1 MIELF
6 DAQMRFVRPIDTALR
21 CGYKQVLSGLPSA
34 DLVMAADDPVNEQIL
49 VPASF
54 LRLTDGDEP
63 AGLYR
68 FKNIDPQQ
76 TGEGGTVTYRLE
88 GAQATLLDDMLIG
101 WHELGG
107 TGLDTKWVLEYIL
120 SRQTERRWNLG
131 QCDFSDY
138 YQYNFEDVSLLEAIM
153 SLGEVLTVPHR
164 FVFEADGP
172 PPWTLHLI
180 RLQDVPSCAL
190 ASGRNLPGITRR
202 VDGRI
207 VTRLVGRGYGE
218 GDNQLTIASVNGGR
232 DYLDADT
239 IGTWGVRVGVHAD
252 RRQTD
257 PATLMARMAA
267 ILESGKNPR
276 ESYEGSVID
285 FSRATGERWDLH
297 RVGDQ
302 VLILDGGLERTVQ
315 ARITEREKKDIEGD
329 PGSVVL
335 TLDNSVRDTAD
346 ELNEVLDKIGVQELY
361 SQGATNLYS
370 MQISDSADESH
381 PLTMRFYV
389 PGNVLRINSCL
400 LSWKLERFRS
410 YATLAASG
418 GASTRTSS
426 QGGGATVTLPARTVS
441 VGLTYSGQPMD
452 AEGSDAGLTGGPK
465 NFLGEALVRTG
476 SAPNHSHSM
485 VHVHAMSG
493 HTHRVNAH
501 SHSMVHVHALSGHTH
516 GTVAHNHNYTHV
528 HALSGHSHSFSG
540 NSGTYSIG
548 HNHSLAG
555 EGASTTGAIYSGNKS
570 IRVTPSGT
578 VESSGTLWTTSGYAS
593 SGGSSSNA
601 TSSASP
607 NTLSSGT
614 LWTATAYDAVEGN
627 TAPSTGESSPDTSSS
642 GTLWTT
648 GAYDAFEG
656 ASMAATGENGA
667 HTHEY
672 NHVHDMPH
680 VHNIAHEH
688 TIPAMEFTLS
698 AHSHTVN
705 LPDHTHN
712 LTPGIYEGSMARNI
726 RLLVDGEAVP
736 ESALEASGN
745 EIDVSAWLR
754 KTQEGRI
761 VRSSWHEVEFVPDAL
776 TRITANLF
784 FQVFIQSRGAG
795 DY

>member
-34 DLVMAADDPVNEQIL
+34 DLVLAADDPVNDDIL

-68 FKNIDPQQ
+68 FESIDPQT
-76 TGEGGTVTYRLE
+76 TGTGATITYRLE

-107 TGLDTKWVLEYIL
+107 TGLDTRWVLEYIL
-120 SRQTERRWNLG
+120 ARQTVRRWNLG
-131 QCDFSDY
+131 QCDFSDF

-153 SLGEVLTVPHR
+153 SLGEVLTAPHQ

-180 RLQDVPSCAL
+180 RLSSTPSSVL

-218 GDNQLTIASVNGGR
+218 GDNQLTIASINGGR
-232 DYLDADT
+232 DYLDSDT

-276 ESYEGSVID
+276 ESFEGSVID
-285 FSRATGERWDLH
+285 FSRSTGERWDLH
-297 RVGDQ
+297 RVGDL
-302 VLILDGGLERTVQ
+302 VMILDGALERPVQ
-315 ARITEREKKDIEGD
+315 ARITQREKTDIEGD
-329 PGSVVL
+329 PGNVML
-335 TLDNSVRDTAD
+335 TLDNSVSDTAD

-426 QGGGATVTLPARTVS
+426 EGGGATVTLPARTVS
-441 VGLTYSGQPMD
+441 VGLAYSGQPMD
-452 AEGSDAGLTGGPK
+452 TEGSEAGLTGGPK
-465 NFLGEALVRTG
+465 NFLGDPSTHTG
-476 SAPNHSHSM
+476 SAGNHSHSM
-485 VHVHAMSG
+485 VHVHALAG
-493 HTHRVNAH
+493 H
-501 SHSMVHVHALSGHTH
+501 SH

-528 HALSGHSHSFSG
+528 HAITGHSHGFAG
-540 NSGTYSIG
+540 ESGTYSIG

-578 VESSGTLWTTSGYAS
+578 VENSGTLWTTSGYSAVGGAAS
-593 SGGSSSNA
+593 NV

-614 LWTATAYDAVEGN
+614 LW
-627 TAPSTGESSPDTSSS
+627 S
-642 GTLWTT
+642 T
-648 GAYDAFEG
+648 GAYATVEG
-656 ASMAATGENGA
+656 AGMAATGENGA
-667 HTHEY
+667 HAHEFS
-672 NHVHDMPH
+672 HVHDMPH

-698 AHSHTVN
+698 AHNHTVN
-705 LPDHTHN
+705 LPDHTHE

-726 RLLVDGEAVP
+726 RLLVDGEEIP
-736 ESALEASGN
+736 ESALGDVDEL
-745 EIDVSAWLR
+745 DVSAWLR
-754 KTQEGRI
+754 KTQEGKI
-761 VRSSWHEVEFVPDAL
+761 VRSAWHEVEFVPDAL

>member
-21 CGYKQVLSGLPSA
+21 CGYTQVLSGLPSA
-34 DLVMAADDPVNEQIL
+34 DLVLAADDPANDDIL

-54 LRLTDGDEP
+54 LRLTDGDEL

-68 FKNIDPQQ
+68 FESIDPQI
-76 TGEGGTVTYRLE
+76 TGTGATITYRLE

-107 TGLDTKWVLEYIL
+107 TGLDTRWVLEYIL
-120 SRQTERRWNLG
+120 SRQTVRRWNLG

-138 YQYNFEDVSLLEAIM
+138 FQYNFEDVSLLEAIM
-153 SLGEVLTVPHR
+153 SLGEVLTAPHQ

-180 RLQDVPSCAL
+180 RLSSTPGSVL
-190 ASGRNLPGITRR
+190 VSGRNLPGITRR

-218 GDNQLTIASVNGGR
+218 GDNQLTIAPVNGGL

-276 ESYEGSVID
+276 ESFEGSVID

-297 RVGDQ
+297 RVGDL
-302 VLILDGGLERTVQ
+302 VMILDSALDRTIR
-315 ARITEREKKDIEGD
+315 ARVTQREKADIEGD
-329 PGSVVL
+329 PGNVVL
-335 TLDNSVRDTAD
+335 TLDNSVSDTAD

-370 MQISDSADESH
+370 MQISDSADASH

-426 QGGGATVTLPARTVS
+426 EGGGATVTLPAQTVRVEMSSGGAIDTDGGS
-441 VGLTYSGQPMD
+441 VTLTSRAGSHRHSATLSG
-452 AEGSDAGLTGGPK
+452 
-465 NFLGEALVRTG
+465 R
-476 SAPNHSHSM
+476 
-485 VHVHAMSG
+485 MSG
-493 HTHRVNAH
+493 H
-501 SHSMVHVHALSGHTH
+501 GH
-516 GTVAHNHNYTHV
+516 
-528 HALSGHSHSFSG
+528 
-540 NSGTYSIG
+540 
-548 HNHSLAG
+548 
-555 EGASTTGAIYSGNKS
+555 
-570 IRVTPSGT
+570 
-578 VESSGTLWTTSGYAS
+578 
-593 SGGSSSNA
+593 
-601 TSSASP
+601 
-607 NTLSSGT
+607 TLSSSSTQTGGLVST
-614 LWTATAYDAVEGN
+614 PDQTVSGN
-627 TAPSTGESSPDTSSS
+627 TGYSGEHDH
-642 GTLWTT
+642 
-648 GAYDAFEG
+648 DI
-656 ASMAATGENGA
+656 
-667 HTHEY
+667 THLHSITHQ
-672 NHVHDMPH
+672 HV
-680 VHNIAHEH
+680 
-688 TIPAMEFTLS
+688 IPPMSFTLEG
-698 AHSHTVN
+698 HRHDVT
-705 LPDHTHN
+705 LPDHTHE
-712 LTPGIYEGSMARNI
+712 LTHGIYEGSMAANVTLR
-726 RLLVDGEAVP
+726 VDGEEVP
-736 ESALEASGN
+736 QSAMGDGN
-745 EIDVSAWLR
+745 ELDVSAWLR
-754 KTQEGRI
+754 KTQDGKI
-761 VRSSWHEVEFVPDAL
+761 VRSTWHEVEFVPDKL

-795 DY
+795 DF